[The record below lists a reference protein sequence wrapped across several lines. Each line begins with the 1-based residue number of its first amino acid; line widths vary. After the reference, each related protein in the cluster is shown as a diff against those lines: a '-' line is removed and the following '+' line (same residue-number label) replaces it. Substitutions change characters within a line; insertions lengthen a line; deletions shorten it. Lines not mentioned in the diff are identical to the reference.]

1 MKRSSARPRLLYSKQ
16 RDSEEGEGRGEEGR
30 GPRETREGRK
40 YERRGPHAEKP
51 HPDFSLSEFSHVDLS
66 IRHVPERTAEGKTRP
81 RRFPLP
87 TPSIPP
93 LADKGPGPRVKT
105 RELSDRDDRL
115 VFKIDANQ
123 EITSSLVWNMVRSKG
138 NKETWKKLVW
148 NANAPA
154 RASWFVYLA
163 TKFRLLTTDRLK
175 HMGLPLV
182 NRCFLCKSEEES
194 NHHILFSCRV
204 AKNVWSWIVRKFNR
218 KRSPWRNINEELK
231 YWYEVKFPLR
241 WTCKYWRVMFH
252 IVVWQLWWAR
262 NQAAHDNWQHPSIRS
277 ITNRIWKLGQ
287 RVAEAIFSQKEEWQ
301 LIQLW
306 WSTVWW
312 DSDAGTYKEASRV
325 AHGGED
331 IAEMHLLECWLGKM
345 MNSSG
350 RLTIISSNN
359 GWKRRIRAM
368 IEGRRTIPERWML
381 FRKCYER
388 TSVSNDFPSVDAG
401 QHLLLYGQQD
411 GRNDGG

>member
-1 MKRSSARPRLLYSKQ
+1 MAHFLWAHNSASKAIHLVAWK
-16 RDSEEGEGRGEEGR
+16 DLCKPKEEGGVGLRTLVEWNAALMATRCCKILESHSLLAMWFRMRYLKNIRSFWTATKPWKGSWAWMSLGWGWMLVENLVCWKAGNGEKIRFWVDDWRHGILLHRVQGEL
-30 GPRETREGRK
+30 
-40 YERRGPHAEKP
+40 YEQIKHDRHL
-51 HPDFSLSEFSHVDLS
+51 SLKDAINYYRVDQNS
-66 IRHVPERTAEGKTRP
+66 
-81 RRFPLP
+81 FPLLLN
-87 TPSIPP
+87 SI
-93 LADKGPGPRVKT
+93 

-123 EITSSLVWNMVRSKG
+123 EITSSLVWNM
-138 NKETWKKLVW
+138 
-148 NANAPA
+148 
-154 RASWFVYLA
+154 
-163 TKFRLLTTDRLK
+163 
-175 HMGLPLV
+175 
-182 NRCFLCKSEEES
+182 
-194 NHHILFSCRV
+194 
-204 AKNVWSWIVRKFNR
+204 
-218 KRSPWRNINEELK
+218 
-231 YWYEVKFPLR
+231 
-241 WTCKYWRVMFH
+241 
-252 IVVWQLWWAR
+252 LWWAR

-306 WSTVWW
+306 WSTGILCSKREEIHKDEHTLQVVHSRINLRLMVAAVWW
-312 DSDAGTYKEASRV
+312 DSDAGTYKAASRM

-368 IEGRRTIPERWML
+368 IEGRRTIPERWIL